1 MKKFLSLCAGIGLL
15 ASGATAQDAAP
26 GSIEELMHELAR
38 TNPLMH
44 AIFAD
49 HIDEA
54 KEVSATVQAGHEEVA
69 SKAAYDMM
77 RKYSQ
82 AAFLAASD
90 GPAIE
95 VLKKAG
101 DVIDALGDHY
111 PRGCI
116 EFVHNDISSEA
127 LSIASVNEAYRQYQE
142 AQRVAYEDGKSR
154 APIPRMEIGDMFEV
168 VTEDLGVTRAE
179 IHTLLNPEN
188 VRAIELCAIIRKDL
202 NVSAVREPLRGQYAR
217 ANLTSK
223 K

>member
-1 MKKFLSLCAGIGLL
+1 MKFLSLCAGIGLL
-15 ASGATAQDAAP
+15 ARGAAAQDAAP
-26 GSIEELMHELAR
+26 GSLEELMHELAS

-54 KEVSATVQAGHEEVA
+54 KEVNAKFQAGDEEA
-69 SKAAYDMM
+69 ALKAASDMF

-90 GPAIE
+90 GAAIE
-95 VLKKAG
+95 VFKKAG

-111 PRGCI
+111 PRGCM
-116 EFVHNDISSEA
+116 EFVSNDISSEA
-127 LSIASVNEAYRQYQE
+127 LSIASVNEAFRNYQE
-142 AQRVAYEDGKSR
+142 AERVAYEDGKLR
-154 APIPRMEIGDMFEV
+154 EPVPRMEIGDMFQV
-168 VTEDLGVTRAE
+168 ATEDLGISRAE
-179 IHTLLNPEN
+179 MHTLVHPEN
-188 VRAIELCAIIRKDL
+188 VRAIELCAIIRKDV
-202 NVSAVREPLRGQYAR
+202 NISAVREPLRGQYAR